1 MLQREGI
8 RVKGE
13 TVRLWRLA
21 PVAVLLAAGCSS
33 EPTSPPPPG
42 RYSMRGH
49 VTLIGHLVNGNGGVT
64 GTREV
69 QDADSVVV
77 ELLYGTA
84 VVARTKTRGGDYTF
98 TDLAPGGYRVRSW
111 LTPAINDSTLP
122 LTIAQG
128 DIAIGDTLRL
138 VSEGELT
145 PVPNPF
151 VAETFVY
158 FTLPDT
164 ERIYV
169 DVLGVAGDTIKPLLH
184 AERFEGQ
191 NQVRWDGTDRNGQL
205 SLAPLAWVTF
215 STPADSGK
223 APAIRDLRGQLLFH
237 QP

>member
-1 MLQREGI
+1 MDGA
-8 RVKGE
+8 RVKA
-13 TVRLWRLA
+13 TFSRLGRVA
-21 PVAVLLAAGCSS
+21 PLAVLLAAGCSS

-49 VTLIGHLVNGNGGVT
+49 VTLVGHLVDAGGAVT

-69 QDADSVVV
+69 QDADSVAV
-77 ELLYGTA
+77 ELVYGTA

-98 TDLAPGGYRVRSW
+98 SDLAPGGYRVRSW

-128 DIAIGDTLRL
+128 NIVIGDTLRL
-138 VSEGELT
+138 ESEGELT

-151 VAETFVY
+151 ATETIVY

-164 ERIYV
+164 ERVYV

-191 NQVRWDGTDRNGQL
+191 NQVRWDGADRLGQP
-205 SLAPLAWVTF
+205 SLAPLVWVTF

-223 APAIRDLRGQLLFH
+223 PVAIRDLRGHLLFH
-237 QP
+237 TP